1 MNYKPLFDK
10 IIDEVQFCL
19 KPVTYTGGDLKSV
32 KKLFYVAGWDIETIL
47 DSDILGI
54 VEIVIE
60 LNNLIYDIKH
70 IENDGEIIGMIK
82 S

>member
-1 MNYKPLFDK
+1 MEYKPLFNQ
-10 IIDEVQFCL
+10 IVNEVNYCISPLID
-19 KPVTYTGGDLKSV
+19 TGGDPLKV
-32 KKLFYVAGWDIETIL
+32 KKLFYDAGWDIETIL